1 MKKRRLFSAWILV
14 LVLAAGVLGGCGKKN
29 TEETETSETSG
40 KLATASELVEQARD
54 ALAGADS
61 MSGQLSIEMAMDYSA
76 QGVEA
81 TLECKVSQDMEMV
94 RKPEAAHMKGTININ
109 LSGITVDTESYA
121 VKEGDSYVTYT
132 KSAGQG
138 LKQTADS
145 ADTQADASKTLD
157 MLLKNSDS
165 LTMEET
171 QGEGGKKLY
180 QVSGVIEG
188 GDFSKLLDPSVGGL
202 TSEDSYGDLDA
213 AVTLTVDGES
223 GIPSAISIDLTES
236 YNAFMQAN
244 REAEGFDEI
253 TVTAFCVTMS
263 GYVLNGLGEITV
275 PEEVKASAMDMDALE
290 TSQPEESETSD
301 PEEPESKDFEIQQ
314 NESGEYVLGTSWDD
328 STANI
333 AVPAGFSYDAGS
345 DKTWLKFNSKENDGV
360 HELSLVYSLY
370 TLDDNYGEEDLA
382 QVQES
387 TYAYMLTSGDYAKVS
402 MEPQTTVT
410 AGGRTVSY
418 TKLSYLYLGTIYCEE
433 YNSWTVLSDGR
444 MIQCTVKEESREE
457 ACDRIDPEEI
467 LETAF
472 AALKN

>member
-1 MKKRRLFSAWILV
+1 M
-14 LVLAAGVLGGCGKKN
+14 
-29 TEETETSETSG
+29 
-40 KLATASELVEQARD
+40 
-54 ALAGADS
+54 
-61 MSGQLSIEMAMDYSA
+61 
-76 QGVEA
+76 
-81 TLECKVSQDMEMV
+81 
-94 RKPEAAHMKGTININ
+94 
-109 LSGITVDTESYA
+109 
-121 VKEGDSYVTYT
+121 
-132 KSAGQG
+132 
-138 LKQTADS
+138 
-145 ADTQADASKTLD
+145 
-157 MLLKNSDS
+157 
-165 LTMEET
+165 
-171 QGEGGKKLY
+171 
-180 QVSGVIEG
+180 SGVIEG